1 MRFPLFY
8 LFLHLSSVCY
18 LHVPCFFFPFFSFFF
33 CYGSRFDFF
42 FVLIFRSCVIC
53 VVPRSFFCVCL
64 SFFVVCIL
72 HFIIIFDVIPFFNYL
87 SFLCLS
93 CVFSIYLL
101 YQFYFCFILCL
112 TFFSLFFIFPSHF
125 PCRVFFSFLVHIF
138 SLYSSDFPFVLHFRI
153 YFSGFFFYIEF
164 VLYLPFTFFVFLR
177 SGGLNLSSHNT
188 CTITHLPIHK
198 HHLCHQPKET
208 PTFLKISI
216 FIICFGI
223 FLPINYIILVTS
235 SVAHFPTN
243 KFLLFTSRVFFFFI
257 FFIFLVFQLNYL
269 LLFLFLFTVS
279 HSLHPI
285 SSFV

>member
-1 MRFPLFY
+1 MW
-8 LFLHLSSVCY
+8 FLSLT
-18 LHVPCFFFPFFSFFF
+18 
-33 CYGSRFDFF
+33 
-42 FVLIFRSCVIC
+42 IFL
-53 VVPRSFFCVCL
+53 FCV
-64 SFFVVCIL
+64 SRV
-72 HFIIIFDVIPFFNYL
+72 Y
-87 SFLCLS
+87 
-93 CVFSIYLL
+93 
-101 YQFYFCFILCL
+101 
-112 TFFSLFFIFPSHF
+112 SLFICYISFIS
-125 PCRVFFSFLVHIF
+125 V
-138 SLYSSDFPFVLHFRI
+138 SSFVLHFFHFFLFFLHIFPVEFFFLFWFTFFLFIHLIFLSSYIFVFIFRD
-153 YFSGFFFYIEF
+153 FFFYIEF

>member
-1 MRFPLFY
+1 MFFSWFFY
-8 LFLHLSSVCY
+8 LLIWLLLQCCSAFPSLLSFSSSFVSLLFAFSMFLFFLSFPFILLWFSIWFFLCLNLSFLCY
-18 LHVPCFFFPFFSFFF
+18 LCFSTF
-33 CYGSRFDFF
+33 
-42 FVLIFRSCVIC
+42 
-53 VVPRSFFCVCL
+53 FFCVCVFL

-72 HFIIIFDVIPFFNYL
+72 HFITIFDVIPFFNYL

-243 KFLLFTSRVFFFFI
+243 KFLLFTSRVFFFYILYFP
-257 FFIFLVFQLNYL
+257 
-269 LLFLFLFTVS
+269 
-279 HSLHPI
+279 SLPT
-285 SSFV
+285 